1 MADENKKVES
11 EVTAKKDAKAK
22 GQKAKKPAKFSAKRA
37 GAAIKRWFK
46 DLKGEIHKI
55 VWPSRQM
62 VLKSTGVVLAAIIV
76 IGAGIWIID
85 FAIK

>member
-37 GAAIKRWFK
+37 GAANTRGGS
-46 DLKGEIHKI
+46 DL
-55 VWPSRQM
+55 
-62 VLKSTGVVLAAIIV
+62 
-76 IGAGIWIID
+76 
-85 FAIK
+85 